1 MQLSIGDDGQEHSDW
16 GGSQKP
22 PRDLK
27 KVFLVAG
34 LGALSWVATFVGMLE
49 LIEANMGDLPLI
61 HKVIVGFSV
70 AMLMTMIIWLLDQ
83 MFSQIPFTTKLL
95 YGIGYVFLSI
105 ISIGF
110 GFGFY
115 WKVLES
121 RSEASRSAESAVGQV
136 QGSLYAASTRLDQ
149 LQSTLTS
156 LTAISRQKAD
166 IERQNGTSCPNS
178 KPGDGPRRKMR
189 DDDAARFSYAS
200 DFVKTRGTQVKTELT
215 ALDEDLAKI
224 VKSDPATFDA
234 RTGTR
239 NEFMKGLGRKL
250 DMTVTGF
257 NAFRGD
263 PQLKQIRAD
272 LAERAE
278 KTSFIDTKGAAYAC
292 PDAQLQSALRGVVR
306 AIDQLP
312 EIEKPKI
319 AAVEGAEATIEAFR
333 RLTATFYGLISFKLP
348 PSADEMRELQK
359 KAVLSAESGALAK
372 LPQFEQAGLS
382 KRDYVPLAVAIF
394 VDICLLLVSM
404 GRPLNVFASIQHKM
418 KEAESGPIYR
428 ILQRFYLVY
437 EDERQKDVRI
447 CPLIDV
453 LHHVIYEANGKYHAA
468 VPLSVPKYVL
478 DEDHRGGKARFVRV
492 PVPEPASRA
501 IEVRALSTLFASL
514 EPFGIYRRTPSLYAT
529 MRVRHKLRAQASYF
543 AEAPGFRI
551 YTFGNNRWP
560 EMILGAIMG
569 AARRVEQRN
578 KAQAEAAPQL
588 REPPLEAL
596 EKRLRQEETRWP
608 EEAPKPKHGYRR
620 RPIEAVGATFGAD
633 PELAR
638 AFADYD
644 AREQAERARQQ
655 RTRSGLETIRPGME
669 SAESALPRMEDGK
682 TEPRP
687 APRAPA
693 GEREAASGGGDNVVH
708 IGDLRPGQ
716 SPAASISAPQGP
728 FTASAG
734 TSNTLRQ
741 ALAVAEQEPLPRIFA
756 GQAAPAPTVDADQ
769 VVETPEARLEPKI
782 EPRVDVTMRERTVT
796 FSVPAADGRLP
807 DAITGLG
814 DEPAIDA
821 LDPTDT
827 LENAVQSL
835 AALAAPQVLSASPS
849 DLGFPPDGG
858 G

>member
-1 MQLSIGDDGQEHSDW
+1 M
-16 GGSQKP
+16 
-22 PRDLK
+22 
-27 KVFLVAG
+27 
-34 LGALSWVATFVGMLE
+34 
-49 LIEANMGDLPLI
+49 
-61 HKVIVGFSV
+61 
-70 AMLMTMIIWLLDQ
+70 
-83 MFSQIPFTTKLL
+83 
-95 YGIGYVFLSI
+95 
-105 ISIGF
+105 
-110 GFGFY
+110 
-115 WKVLES
+115 
-121 RSEASRSAESAVGQV
+121 
-136 QGSLYAASTRLDQ
+136 
-149 LQSTLTS
+149 
-156 LTAISRQKAD
+156 
-166 IERQNGTSCPNS
+166 
-178 KPGDGPRRKMR
+178 
-189 DDDAARFSYAS
+189 
-200 DFVKTRGTQVKTELT
+200 
-215 ALDEDLAKI
+215 
-224 VKSDPATFDA
+224 
-234 RTGTR
+234 
-239 NEFMKGLGRKL
+239 
-250 DMTVTGF
+250 
-257 NAFRGD
+257 
-263 PQLKQIRAD
+263 
-272 LAERAE
+272 
-278 KTSFIDTKGAAYAC
+278 
-292 PDAQLQSALRGVVR
+292 
-306 AIDQLP
+306 
-312 EIEKPKI
+312 
-319 AAVEGAEATIEAFR
+319 
-333 RLTATFYGLISFKLP
+333 SFKLP

-359 KAVLSAESGALAK
+359 KAVLSAESGALAR

-437 EDERQKDVRI
+437 EDERQKDARI

-478 DEDHRGGKARFVRV
+478 DEDHRGGKARTLRV

-578 KAQAEAAPQL
+578 KAQAEATPQL

-620 RPIEAVGATFGAD
+620 RPAETVGATFGAD

-655 RTRSGLETIRPGME
+655 RSRSGLETMRPGME
-669 SAESALPRMEDGK
+669 SVDAGITRLDEGK
-682 TEPRP
+682 AEPRLT
-687 APRAPA
+687 PRAPA
-693 GEREAASGGGDNVVH
+693 GEREAATGGGDNVVH

-716 SPAASISAPQGP
+716 SAASVSGPQGTY
-728 FTASAG
+728 TASAG
-734 TSNTLRQ
+734 PSGALRQ
-741 ALAVAEQEPLPRIFA
+741 ALAVSGEEPLPRIFA
-756 GQAAPAPTVDADQ
+756 GQAAPAPTVDTDQ
-769 VVETPEARLEPKI
+769 VVETPEARLEPKT

-796 FSVPAADGRLP
+796 FSVPAADARLP
-807 DAITGLG
+807 DAITGLS
-814 DEPAIDA
+814 DEPAIEA
-821 LDPTDT
+821 VEPTDV
-827 LENAVQSL
+827 LEDAVQSL
-835 AALAAPQVLSASPS
+835 TALAAPHVVSGSPA
-849 DLGFPPDGG
+849 GRAAPPDGG